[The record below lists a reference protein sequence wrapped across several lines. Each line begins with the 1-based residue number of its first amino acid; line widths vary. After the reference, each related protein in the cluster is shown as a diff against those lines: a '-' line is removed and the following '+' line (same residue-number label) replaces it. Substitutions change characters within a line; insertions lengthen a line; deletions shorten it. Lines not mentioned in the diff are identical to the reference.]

1 MQVAG
6 VPAAAPRAALVTG
19 AGGGIGRAAGAA
31 LAAAG
36 TSVLL
41 VDIDPAAA
49 KRAAEEEGLAAA
61 AVAATSEG
69 VASGEIVGFG
79 ADVADQAQVAAAVAA
94 AIERFGRLDVLVNSA
109 GVMHIDAA
117 ETFPAAAWERVQ
129 AINAGG
135 IVNCCQAAY
144 PHLRES
150 AAPAIVNVA
159 SISQLRGQP
168 GLLAYAASKGAVES
182 MTRTLAVEWA
192 PAGIRVNAVAPGHV
206 RTPMVEKALA
216 DGSLPQ
222 SDLEGWER
230 RIPLGNRLADPAE
243 IAVVIAFLAG
253 PDARYVTGQVLV
265 ADGGLTINGTYD

>member
-1 MQVAG
+1 VQV
-6 VPAAAPRAALVTG
+6 ALVTG
-19 AGGGIGRAAGAA
+19 AGGGIGRAAAA
-31 LAAAG
+31 VLVAAG
-36 TSVLL
+36 TNVLA
-41 VDIDPAAA
+41 VDLDADAA
-49 KRAAEEEGLAAA
+49 KRAAEEEVLAAA
-61 AVAATSEG
+61 AAAATTECHG
-69 VASGEIVGFG
+69 PGEIVGFG
-79 ADVADQAQVAAAVAA
+79 CDVADAAQVGAAVATA
-94 AIERFGRLDVLVNSA
+94 VDRFGGLDVLVNSA

-117 ETFPAAAWERVQ
+117 ETLTAEAWERVQ

-135 IVNCCQAAY
+135 IVHCCQAAY

-206 RTPMVEKALA
+206 RTPMVEGALA

-222 SDLEGWER
+222 ADLEGWER

-243 IAVVIAFLAG
+243 IADVIAFLAG
-253 PDARYVTGQVLV
+253 PTARYVTGQVLV

>member
-1 MQVAG
+1 MQV
-6 VPAAAPRAALVTG
+6 AALVTG
-19 AGGGIGRAAGAA
+19 AGGGIGRAAAAA
-31 LAAAG
+31 LSASGAK
-36 TSVLL
+36 VLA
-41 VDIDPAAA
+41 VDLDPDAA
-49 KRAAEEEGLAAA
+49 KQAAEEDGLAAA
-61 AVAATSEG
+61 AAAAASESG
-69 VASGEIVGFG
+69 APGEIVGFG
-79 ADVADQAQVAAAVAA
+79 ADVADAAQVAAAVEEAV
-94 AIERFGRLDVLVNSA
+94 ERFGRLDVLVNSA

-117 ETFPAAAWERVQ
+117 ETFPATAWFRVQ
-129 AINAGG
+129 SINAGG

-150 AAPAIVNVA
+150 PAPAIVNVA

-182 MTRTLAVEWA
+182 MTRTLAIEWA

-206 RTPMVEKALA
+206 RTPMVERALA

-222 SDLEGWER
+222 ADLEGWER

-243 IAVVIAFLAG
+243 IADVIAFLTG
-253 PDARYVTGQVLV
+253 PAARYVTGQVLV

>member
-1 MQVAG
+1 MQVA
-6 VPAAAPRAALVTG
+6 AFVTG
-19 AGGGIGRAAGAA
+19 AGGGIGRAVAAA
-31 LAAAG
+31 LSASGARVLAADLDGDLAARAAAED
-36 TSVLL
+36 TTV
-41 VDIDPAAA
+41 
-49 KRAAEEEGLAAA
+49 
-61 AVAATSEG
+61 
-69 VASGEIVGFG
+69 GEIVGCG
-79 ADVADQAQVAAAVAA
+79 CDVADASSVAAAVASA
-94 AIERFGRLDVLVNSA
+94 VERFGGLDVLVNSA

-117 ETFPAAAWERVQ
+117 ETFPAAAWDRVQ

-135 IVNCCQAAY
+135 IVNCCQAAF

-150 AAPAIVNVA
+150 VAPAIVNVA

-206 RTPMVEKALA
+206 RTPMVEVALA

-222 SDLEGWER
+222 ADLEGWER

-243 IAVVIAFLAG
+243 IADVIAFLAG
-253 PDARYVTGQVLV
+253 PAARYVTGQVLV
-265 ADGGLTINGTYD
+265 ADGGLTVNGTYD

>member
-1 MQVAG
+1 MQV
-6 VPAAAPRAALVTG
+6 AALVTG
-19 AGGGIGRAAGAA
+19 AGGGIGRASAAA

-36 TSVLL
+36 ANVLI
-41 VDIDPAAA
+41 VDLDPEAA
-49 KRAAEEEGLAAA
+49 KRAAEEEGLAASA
-61 AVAATSEG
+61 TAATTEG
-69 VASGEIVGFG
+69 GAPGEIVGYG
-79 ADVADQAQVAAAVAA
+79 ADVADAAQVGAAVTSAVK
-94 AIERFGRLDVLVNSA
+94 RFGRLDVLINSA

-117 ETFPAAAWERVQ
+117 ETFPADAWARVQ

-182 MTRTLAVEWA
+182 MTRTLAIEWA

-206 RTPMVEKALA
+206 RTPMVDKALA

-222 SDLEGWER
+222 ADLEGWER
-230 RIPLGNRLADPAE
+230 RIPLGNRLADTAE
-243 IAVVIAFLAG
+243 IADVVAFLAG
-253 PDARYVTGQVLV
+253 PAARYVTGQVLV
-265 ADGGLTINGTYD
+265 ADGGLTVNGTYD